1 MKDPAMNS
9 PIQIDVE
16 QFEMPHPSGTGSFQI
31 SVARH
36 PHLAGGDRIVPVLFV
51 LDADMLF
58 ALTAEIARL
67 RGTGN
72 MLPTA
77 MIVGVGYGA
86 SFAEMT
92 KLRTA
97 DLTPPLSEAGRQSMG
112 EGLAAMMG
120 EKDGGAD
127 AFLTFLTDILGPE
140 IERRYPE
147 ASPNERI
154 LFGHSLGGL
163 FTAYALLT
171 RPEAF
176 SAFLCS
182 SPSLWWDQFAILD
195 RLPDLAGKLAA
206 LQAKPRAMIS
216 VGAREQDVP
225 TEVPTGLEMPL
236 EAVQAIVAAS
246 RMVDGA
252 ADFASALREA
262 GLQDAHHVAFDG
274 EDHAST
280 IPAAIMRGLVVALP
294 ASH

>member
-16 QFEMPHPSGTGSFQI
+16 QFEMPHPSGTGSLQI

-36 PHLAGGDRIVPVLFV
+36 PHLADGDRIVPVLFV
-51 LDADMLF
+51 LDADMVF

-77 MIVGVGYGA
+77 MVVGVGYGA

-97 DLTPPLSEAGRQSMG
+97 DLTLPLSEARKQSMG
-112 EGLAAMMG
+112 AGLADMMG
-120 EKDGGAD
+120 DKDGGAE
-127 AFLTFLTDILGPE
+127 AFLTFLTDILAPE

-147 ASPNERI
+147 ASLNERF

-163 FTAYALLT
+163 FTAYALLA

-182 SPSLWWDQFAILD
+182 SPSLWWDQFAILN
-195 RLPDLAGKLAA
+195 RLPDFVGRLAA
-206 LQAKPRAMIS
+206 LQVQPRAMIS
-216 VGAREQDVP
+216 VGAKEQDVP
-225 TEVPTGLEMPL
+225 TKVPPGLDMPL
-236 EAVQAIVAAS
+236 DAVQAIVAAS

-252 ADFASALREA
+252 AEFASALRDA
-262 GLQDAHHVAFDG
+262 GLRDAHHVAFDG
-274 EDHAST
+274 EDHASA

-294 ASH
+294 ASD